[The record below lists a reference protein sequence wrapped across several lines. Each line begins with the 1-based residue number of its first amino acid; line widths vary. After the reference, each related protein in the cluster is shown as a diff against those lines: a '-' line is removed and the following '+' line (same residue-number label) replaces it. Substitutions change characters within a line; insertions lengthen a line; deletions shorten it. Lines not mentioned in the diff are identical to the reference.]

1 MSGEAEKALSDVST
15 AESVFRGAAEA
26 PGEAGARATDGEVAS
41 RSSAAQNVARLAA
54 VSGPVAQ
61 EEARIRAVRRT
72 HLWSILKE
80 RTAGIPELS
89 LVVAELEAIEQVH
102 CLLFSMIPPS
112 LLGWP

>member
-1 MSGEAEKALSDVST
+1 MSGEAESALSDVST
-15 AESVFRGAAEA
+15 AESVFRGAAEPA
-26 PGEAGARATDGEVAS
+26 SEAGARAADGEVAS
-41 RSSAAQNVARLAA
+41 RSSAAQDVARLAA

-80 RTAGIPELS
+80 RTAGIPKMS

-102 CLLFSMIPPS
+102 CLLFSIFSPF
-112 LLGWP
+112 LLG

>member
-1 MSGEAEKALSDVST
+1 MSGEAERALSDVST

-26 PGEAGARATDGEVAS
+26 PSEAGARATGKNEVAS
-41 RSSAAQNVARLAA
+41 HSSAAQNVARLAA

-61 EEARIRAVRRT
+61 EEARIRAVRRA

-102 CLLFSMIPPS
+102 CFLFSVFPPFF
-112 LLGWP
+112 LG